1 MAVIGFFAMWGVA
14 LLATRKR
21 DGIDRTQI
29 AHIAVCAMAGLFI
42 GAHLLYGVVNSCR
55 WVEAARDGFSRLHG
69 VSGFLMQAWLIC
81 GGMVFYGGLFGA
93 IIGAAI
99 YMKVLRLPLAP
110 YMDIMAFCVPLFHG
124 FARIGC
130 FLAGCCYGVEWKY
143 GLVTHNGLE
152 AAANGVPRFP
162 VQLLESGLE
171 FALFA
176 AIIVLYLRRKLL
188 GRLMYVY
195 LLSYAAIR
203 FCDEFLRGDPVRG
216 FVGPLS
222 TSQLIS
228 LLVVVTVTAILAVRH
243 FRPKAA
249 AAPSPEPEA

>member
-29 AHIAVCAMAGLFI
+29 AHIAVCSMAGLFI
-42 GAHLLYGVVNSCR
+42 GAHLLYGVVNSYR

-176 AIIVLYLRRKLL
+176 VILVLYLRRRLSGKLI
-188 GRLMYVY
+188 YVY
-195 LLSYAAIR
+195 LLSYAVIR
-203 FCDEFLRGDPVRG
+203 FFDEFLRGDRTRG
-216 FVGPLS
+216 TVGILS
-222 TSQLIS
+222 TSQFIS
-228 LLVVVTVTAILAVRH
+228 VLLFVTVVTVLIVNAVKKRD
-243 FRPKAA
+243 AS
-249 AAPSPEPEA
+249 SPDAGKE